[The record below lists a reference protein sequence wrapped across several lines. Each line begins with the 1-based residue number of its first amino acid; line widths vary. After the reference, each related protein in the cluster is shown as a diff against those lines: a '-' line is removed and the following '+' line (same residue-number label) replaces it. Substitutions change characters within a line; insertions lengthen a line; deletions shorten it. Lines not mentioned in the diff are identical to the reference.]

1 MQCRPRSSLVD
12 EPPSP
17 PERRR
22 APADRD
28 GLPRNARGPRRA
40 QKCDELRNL
49 LDVDETLHGD
59 GLAHPARH
67 GLERLTLLI
76 GHLGDAP
83 ACHVRVHPSGADR
96 IASDATRTQLDSGRP
111 HQTVHASLARAV
123 RGLSSYSE
131 LGQDAADRDE
141 SSGTAHHCDGGVEEV
156 DRPEQVGVEN
166 LANERQPCRLA
177 ALDAFTD
184 VHGARRS
191 RIGDDD
197 VEASPRAHGTL
208 DCGTHVS
215 MVSNVAHPM
224 PSLSPRV
231 GDLAHRVSEG
241 AFVAPGQEDAD
252 AVGRK
257 VKGDCLADALA
268 ASRDDRHLSLERPI
282 DAHAAPAS
290 TLTEHPAPT
299 MTNGPMT
306 EDPRTPETAMVE
318 RARLR
323 GRRWAHVLVIGVAAA
338 FIASS
343 GWQIA
348 SAVFGL
354 GVVPVAEP
362 WRASSATDR
371 ACASGLQSLAA
382 ALDRA
387 AARCSATD
395 EATAE
400 QAAAVFRRA
409 LSPEWDAASS
419 VSTACA
425 ASREGLDAWAAL
437 ERLKIAEEQ
446 VARRIHAELEP
457 LRRDLATHLPQDLR

>member
-1 MQCRPRSSLVD
+1 
-12 EPPSP
+12 
-17 PERRR
+17 
-22 APADRD
+22 
-28 GLPRNARGPRRA
+28 
-40 QKCDELRNL
+40 
-49 LDVDETLHGD
+49 
-59 GLAHPARH
+59 
-67 GLERLTLLI
+67 
-76 GHLGDAP
+76 
-83 ACHVRVHPSGADR
+83 
-96 IASDATRTQLDSGRP
+96 
-111 HQTVHASLARAV
+111 
-123 RGLSSYSE
+123 
-131 LGQDAADRDE
+131 
-141 SSGTAHHCDGGVEEV
+141 
-156 DRPEQVGVEN
+156 
-166 LANERQPCRLA
+166 
-177 ALDAFTD
+177 
-184 VHGARRS
+184 
-191 RIGDDD
+191 
-197 VEASPRAHGTL
+197 
-208 DCGTHVS
+208 
-215 MVSNVAHPM
+215 
-224 PSLSPRV
+224 
-231 GDLAHRVSEG
+231 
-241 AFVAPGQEDAD
+241 
-252 AVGRK
+252 
-257 VKGDCLADALA
+257 
-268 ASRDDRHLSLERPI
+268 
-282 DAHAAPAS
+282 
-290 TLTEHPAPT
+290 
-299 MTNGPMT
+299 
-306 EDPRTPETAMVE
+306 MVE